1 MRFGENSRK
10 GASSLIVVMLV
21 AVIALAGTAV
31 YVALDRTV
39 LTTYGYALPGSTLT
53 YSSVEDGTDI
63 TYTIYGY
70 DNGDYVWKYANGL
83 TTESIPE
90 EYFVGTEQV
99 DVPGIGKTEARVYAQ
114 DEGSTSMTMRT
125 VFHGLPFDATMNVNG
140 VEVPFMKMIS
150 ADIELG
156 SYDSVQKSTKN
167 FTSSS
172 GSAEINRV
180 SKSIDGD
187 FLYKV
192 TFSNVS
198 SIGYYVGDDNGVPV
212 DATNNRFI
220 IEGSSSLSLDITLNI
235 SGSSIS
241 SIVIGSV
248 TYTAST

>member
-1 MRFGENSRK
+1 MNVTG
-10 GASSLIVVMLV
+10 
-21 AVIALAGTAV
+21 
-31 YVALDRTV
+31 
-39 LTTYGYALPGSTLT
+39 
-53 YSSVEDGTDI
+53 
-63 TYTIYGY
+63 
-70 DNGDYVWKYANGL
+70 
-83 TTESIPE
+83 
-90 EYFVGTEQV
+90 V
-99 DVPGIGKTEARVYAQ
+99 DVPY
-114 DEGSTSMTMRT
+114 
-125 VFHGLPFDATMNVNG
+125 
-140 VEVPFMKMIS
+140 MKMIS

>member
-39 LTTYGYALPGSTLT
+39 LTTDGYALPGSTLT
-53 YSSVEDGTDI
+53 YSSLDAETDL
-63 TYTIYGY
+63 TYTVYGY
-70 DNGDYVWKYANGL
+70 DGGDYVWKYANGL

-90 EYFVGTEQV
+90 EYFVGTEHV

-167 FTSSS
+167 FTSSN

-198 SIGYYVGDDNGVPV
+198 SIGYYVGDDDGVPV
-212 DATNNRFI
+212 DATNNRFV

-235 SGSSIS
+235 SGSSIA